1 MTNANKEGAATRAE
15 ILALINATPVLL
27 SLLYDLNL
35 LPEQHEENTPNDEC
49 MLCIV
54 GHFKHLADQQSTLE
68 RELEAVRVERDAA
81 QVERDTQRDITD
93 RENSRAIAAESQLA
107 EARRDVGVL
116 REALSGLLSAYRHSA
131 PNTVFEAEKQLDRI
145 RAAGEQARA
154 ALQSTAESAGKKE
167 QG

>member
-1 MTNANKEGAATRAE
+1 MTTAKEGGATPRCNEWWSKWRAE
-15 ILALINATPVLL
+15 RGLYCADKMIELAR
-27 SLLYDLNL
+27 
-35 LPEQHEENTPNDEC
+35 
-49 MLCIV
+49 
-54 GHFKHLADQQSTLE
+54 TLE
-68 RELEAVRVERDAA
+68 RELEAVLVERDAA

-116 REALSGLLSAYRHSA
+116 RAVIKESIEAGDYAVSCDDDVKAMLRFGNA
-131 PNTVFEAEKQLDRI
+131 DR
-145 RAAGEQARA
+145 AARA

>member
-1 MTNANKEGAATRAE
+1 MTTAKEGGATPRCNEWWSKWRAE
-15 ILALINATPVLL
+15 RGLYCADKMIELAR
-27 SLLYDLNL
+27 
-35 LPEQHEENTPNDEC
+35 
-49 MLCIV
+49 
-54 GHFKHLADQQSTLE
+54 TLE
-68 RELEAVRVERDAA
+68 RELEAVLVERDAA